1 INSSTFPQWNKQF
14 MQYAK
19 SAAFDSFYLE
29 SNYVPEDLTSRFI
42 DEYDRTLRGNKV
54 THEAEYYVDPSLS
67 GNEPEVSAYETR
79 YRKATYDRLS
89 KTTLANLRSDAI
101 IFLNSALS
109 PQLRSCF
116 SNESDPY
123 LLYQAIRARF
133 EDHPTRTDPSSIL
146 RVDLRVSW
154 TPGESCDNAL
164 DLLNEHQ
171 ANYRNVMQ
179 PSNWQNLSVD
189 AYAAHFWD
197 LRYLVRASEVF
208 QREDSVWAALRKLL
222 QSALKNGTPPSNTT
236 VDDTIRSCLQTR
248 LPTFLCLWD
257 S

>member
-1 INSSTFPQWNKQF
+1 MSPSTSSNSIVPAGYPILDEINSSTFPQWNKQF

-42 DEYDRTLRGNKV
+42 DEYDRTLRGDKV

-67 GNEPEVSAYETR
+67 GNERTARPAEVSAYETR

-109 PQLRSCF
+109 PLLRSCF

-146 RVDLRVSW
+146 RADL
-154 TPGESCDNAL
+154 
-164 DLLNEHQ
+164 
-171 ANYRNVMQ
+171 
-179 PSNWQNLSVD
+179 
-189 AYAAHFWD
+189 
-197 LRYLVRASEVF
+197 
-208 QREDSVWAALRKLL
+208 
-222 QSALKNGTPPSNTT
+222 
-236 VDDTIRSCLQTR
+236 
-248 LPTFLCLWD
+248 
-257 S
+257 

>member
-1 INSSTFPQWNKQF
+1 

-42 DEYDRTLRGNKV
+42 DEYDRTLRGDKV

-67 GNEPEVSAYETR
+67 GNERTARLAEVYAYETR

-89 KTTLANLRSDAI
+89 KTTLANLRSDAT

-109 PQLRSCF
+109 PLLRSCF

-133 EDHPTRTDPSSIL
+133 ENHATRTDPSSIL
-146 RVDLRVSW
+146 RADLRVSW
-154 TPGESCDNAL
+154 TPGEACDNAL
-164 DLLNEHQ
+164 DLLKEHQ
-171 ANYRNVMQ
+171 ANYRNSMQ
-179 PSNWQNLSVD
+179 PLDWQNLSVD

-208 QREDSVWAALRKLL
+208 QRKDCLGSAAQAPAICAQEWLSSV
-222 QSALKNGTPPSNTT
+222 QHY
-236 VDDTIRSCLQTR
+236 C
-248 LPTFLCLWD
+248 
-257 S
+257 